1 MSYQPVPTVRRRR
14 LGSTLRQ
21 LRTEAGMTLDAAAA
35 ALNAAANGSA
45 DARRWTAPK
54 LSRIENA
61 NATIRAAEVETL
73 LRAYGVTDPT
83 TRIALEGLAKDA
95 GKRGWWQTYRGVV
108 APAYADYIS
117 LESDA
122 ESVRDYTPLVV
133 PGLLQ
138 TADYARETIAANA
151 VARTA
156 AEVDALAEVRL
167 ARQAVLTRSRP
178 LRLWAVIH
186 EVGAA
191 PPVHRAARHHG
202 RSAAAA
208 AGGGGVAHRHAAG
221 DADRSRH
228 PIRGSAGAFTLVA
241 FPGPMPMWPRRT
253 CAAPRTS
260 KESTTSTS
268 SPTPSATSWTAR
280 CPRIESK
287 ALIAGLVWT
296 PHRTPLKR
304 PRTTAP
310 TGASPRT
317 PRARASASRSPSP
330 VAASNCGRATPPTR
344 S

>member
-35 ALNAAANGSA
+35 ALNATANGSA

-73 LRAYGVTDPT
+73 LRAYSVTDPT

-122 ESVRDYTPLVV
+122 ESVRDYAPLVV

-167 ARQAVLTRSRP
+167 ARQAVLTRSCHP

-186 EVGAA
+186 EAALCRRFPGRPGIMAAQLRRLLAVAEWPTVTLQVMPIDAA
-191 PPVHRAARHHG
+191 PNP
-202 RSAAAA
+202 
-208 AGGGGVAHRHAAG
+208 G
-221 DADRSRH
+221 D
-228 PIRGSAGAFTLVA
+228 AGAFTLVA
-241 FPGPMPMWPRRT
+241 FPGPMPDVVTQENLRGPSYVEGVDDVNVFADAFGHIVDR
-253 CAAPRTS
+253 AL
-260 KESTTSTS
+260 STDDT
-268 SPTPSATSWTAR
+268 
-280 CPRIESK
+280 K
-287 ALIAGLVWT
+287 ALIAGLV
-296 PHRTPLKR
+296 
-304 PRTTAP
+304 
-310 TGASPRT
+310 
-317 PRARASASRSPSP
+317 
-330 VAASNCGRATPPTR
+330 
-344 S
+344 